1 MTRSLLVLT
10 AVLEA
15 ATGVGLLAM
24 PVMVVSLLLGASLES
39 TGAFVIARVTGA
51 AMLSLGLACWL
62 ARDDGLT
69 RPGRAIVTAMLVYNV
84 VVAAVLAYAGAVL
97 GLTGIGLWPAA
108 GVHTALAVWCVV
120 SLRSA

>member
-1 MTRSLLVLT
+1 MT

-84 VVAAVLAYAGAVL
+84 VVAAVLAYAGSVL
-97 GLTGIGLWPAA
+97 GLTGVGLWPAA
-108 GVHTALAVWCVV
+108 GTHTALAVWCAA
-120 SLRSA
+120 SLRST

>member
-84 VVAAVLAYAGAVL
+84 VVAAVLAYAGAML

>member
-39 TGAFVIARVTGA
+39 TGALVIARVTGA

>member
-39 TGAFVIARVTGA
+39 TGALVIARVTGA

-84 VVAAVLAYAGAVL
+84 VVAAVLAYAGAML